1 LIDAWPIYS
10 WIVRIGT
17 PAAAQRTP
25 NEWRSPWCS
34 GRSSSRPAARRA
46 RRNRRLFPACSQ
58 HSDYF
63 GRGIL
68 AIRTKLPA
76 TLAVARP
83 AAFVEVSG
91 A

>member
-1 LIDAWPIYS
+1 VVPVDGPGEPFGLRPILSHAETVGQYLVGAFQEQS
-10 WIVRIGT
+10 TLFVRGELET
-17 PAAAQRTP
+17 RV
-25 NEWRSPWCS
+25 S
-34 GRSSSRPAARRA
+34 
-46 RRNRRLFPACSQ
+46 SQ